1 MPIMALLVKGSP
13 KGGIHLLMHNH
24 LALKIKDVDIHG
36 FGMEIDT
43 AIMVMLFCV
52 EILLCLVCVP

>member
-1 MPIMALLVKGSP
+1 
-13 KGGIHLLMHNH
+13 MHNH